1 MKILTTLFLNCPI
14 KSCRSSP
21 SSYPLNFKS
30 CTLEKIP
37 VDYNPLLLRNLLPR
51 LNLDA
56 LETIVMQLGL
66 KALVPERGMLEEIS
80 EIAMGKSNM
89 GKVAEVDDQDEENER
104 ESGEEGDEEMRDTE
118 PQTRL
123 EGQSGQKE
131 DEQEE
136 ALKRLHTLLV
146 ETTIQEGHLVC
157 GNCGFEY
164 PVKEG
169 VGNFLLP
176 GHLV

>member
-1 MKILTTLFLNCPI
+1 MKILTTLFLTCPI
-14 KSCRSSP
+14 QSCRTSP

-30 CTLEKIP
+30 CTLEKVP

-56 LETIVMQLGL
+56 LETIVSQLGL
-66 KALVPERGMLEEIS
+66 SAMLPQRSLLEFIREDVSTGGVKRGQQDSDDEPE
-80 EIAMGKSNM
+80 
-89 GKVAEVDDQDEENER
+89 QH
-104 ESGEEGDEEMRDTE
+104 GEDEEMEGT
-118 PQTRL
+118 QTKA
-123 EGQSGQKE
+123 ESPSE
-131 DEQEE
+131 IEQEE